1 MTPKIAKRAFFAKTP
16 VTFEGITYPRI
27 SALIYRDFGGQIGI
41 QIEMEDKN
49 RKSAV
54 IAAPAKVSLAGSL
67 PPQKLPAK
75 SGGSKGDTLY
85 EIEGIRLT
93 RVSRF
98 YNVFDE
104 DGEPACLTQNPLTA
118 WTKFFDMVDHAVREK
133 LRSEIIAAGKDK
145 E

>member
-1 MTPKIAKRAFFAKTP
+1 MTPEIAKRAFFAKTP
-16 VTFEGITYPRI
+16 VAFDGVTYPRI
-27 SALIYRDFGGQIGI
+27 SALIYRDFGEQVGI
-41 QIEMEDKN
+41 QIELEDKN

-67 PPQKLPAK
+67 PPQKAEVK
-75 SGGSKGDTLY
+75 SGGEKGDTLY

-93 RVSRF
+93 RISRF
-98 YNVFDE
+98 FNVFDE

-118 WTKFFDMVDHAVREK
+118 WTKFFELVDHAVREK
-133 LRSEIIAAGKDK
+133 LRQEVIAAGKDK